1 MASDAVARADAAA
14 AWPRVAAAAR
24 GPSGPTLLETHKLLN

>member
-14 AWPRVAAAAR
+14 AWPRVAAAR
-24 GPSGPTLLETHKLLN
+24 GPSGPTLLEIHKLLN